1 MGEEQST
8 SSDFTVGMR
17 ALRRQRR
24 QHGTHGRMWES
35 LLTSEGRGAASPGRG
50 PYHLTP
56 TSAMSTPMYPRERTW
71 ERSMLPVPSMHSRF
85 KTGTTPPPIGT
96 SDPAPTR
103 SRLSQCLVEHV
114 PSQEWRGLG
123 MVSGDRWV
131 YEVRCQA

>member
-56 TSAMSTPMYPRERTW
+56 TSAMSTPMYPRENMG
-71 ERSMLPVPSMHSRF
+71 EKHAPAPSMHWQF
-85 KTGTTPPPIGT
+85 KTGTTPP
-96 SDPAPTR
+96 R
-103 SRLSQCLVEHV
+103 
-114 PSQEWRGLG
+114 
-123 MVSGDRWV
+123 
-131 YEVRCQA
+131 